1 MYFNIF
7 LVLGITITGQSEP
20 FLFRKFAPEYDTH
33 YTITKE
39 ALARSALRYITGATE
54 LSDENTNRN
63 ARSILYKLFG
73 KGMFF
78 IDLKILEN

>member
-7 LVLGITITGQSEP
+7 LVIGITFIGQSEL
-20 FLFRKFAPEYDTH
+20 FLFRNFAPEYHTH
-33 YTITKE
+33 YAITKE

-54 LSDENTNRN
+54 RSDENINRN
-63 ARSILYKLFG
+63 ARSILYKIFS

-78 IDLKILEN
+78 IY